1 MLGRDICKYALIE
14 SAAVIPSKLTNAL
27 IPPVFGISYGIIKNR
42 RFTGKVKV
50 GRRILVIKSELDKF
64 MKSQAENIHFNSND
78 K

>member
-1 MLGRDICKYALIE
+1 MNEEYLTRKEVASYLKIGLN
-14 SAAVIPSKLTNAL
+14 SADK
-27 IPPVFGISYGIIKNR
+27 IIKNR

-50 GRRILVIKSELDKF
+50 GRRIKSELDKF

>member
-1 MLGRDICKYALIE
+1 MSEEYLTRKEVASYLKIGLN
-14 SAAVIPSKLTNAL
+14 SADK
-27 IPPVFGISYGIIKNR
+27 IIGNR

-64 MKSQAENIHFNSND
+64 MKSQAENIYLVGNI

>member
-1 MLGRDICKYALIE
+1 MNDEYLTRKEVASYLKIGLN
-14 SAAVIPSKLTNAL
+14 SADK
-27 IPPVFGISYGIIKNR
+27 IIKNR

-64 MKSQAENIHFNSND
+64 MKSQAENIYLDSSC